1 MSTKY
6 KKYNDVPTDVL
17 ANRLEQLSDSVDKGY
32 DEMRR
37 EFTRRIPAELDRDA
51 DLVLSQSARRMTELT
66 AELAKVTAERD
77 AICSMIIDLDD
88 MCVDSEEYGEL
99 GLELLA
105 KAQDKLGL
113 VDRVRMQE
121 LRKQAEEL

>member
-1 MSTKY
+1 MKY
-6 KKYNDVPTDVL
+6 EVKDTNASSKFITNDGHTMLVNDIVKEL
-17 ANRLEQLSDSVDKGY
+17 NSV
-32 DEMRR
+32 ESLR
-37 EFTRRIPAELDRDA
+37 A
-51 DLVLSQSARRMTELT
+51 D
-66 AELAKVTAERD
+66 LAKVTAERD

-105 KAQDKLGL
+105 SAQDQLGL

-121 LRKQAEEL
+121 LHKQANNLTNTTIDKGE